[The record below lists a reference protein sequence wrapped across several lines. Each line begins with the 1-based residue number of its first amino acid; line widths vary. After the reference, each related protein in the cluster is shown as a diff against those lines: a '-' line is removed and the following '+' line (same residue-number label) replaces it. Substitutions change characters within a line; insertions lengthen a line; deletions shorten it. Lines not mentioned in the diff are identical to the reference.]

1 MIVPVPGAATVAL
14 VLPQLGAAVVSS
26 WAGLPAPVAALVS
39 ALAAAAV
46 VAGIP
51 CRRWLTGY
59 GFGPGAETP

>member
-1 MIVPVPGAATVAL
+1 MTVAL

-26 WAGLPAPVAALVS
+26 WAVLPAPVAALVS

-46 VAGIP
+46 VAGKP
-51 CRRWLTGY
+51 RRRWLTGN